1 MLLPNRQQ
9 RRCSVMVD
17 VEEDLDEMDMEDV
30 AKQQIVGQLMDDMDT
45 EDMLKVAM
53 LKDDEDTDLGTLLA
67 LASSQD

>member
-1 MLLPNRQQ
+1 
-9 RRCSVMVD
+9 MVD

-30 AKQQIVGQLMDDMDT
+30 AKQQIVGQLMEDMDT

>member
-1 MLLPNRQQ
+1 
-9 RRCSVMVD
+9 MVD